1 MKSHNMGTVKRNP
14 TRTTGELLMEIYV
27 LLRERFGPRNW
38 WPAKSPFEVCVGA
51 VLTQNTAWKNVVKAI
66 DNLKVASSLDPWTIY
81 HLAPEKLA
89 ELIRPAG
96 YYNVKARRLR
106 NFVCHLVERHNGELS
121 RLFTAPVAE
130 LRADLL
136 SINGIGKETADSMIL
151 YAARKPIFVVDA
163 YTKRVLQR
171 HNMVSS
177 AADYDSIQ
185 ELFHSSLP
193 LDEPLI
199 NDFHAQFVA
208 VGHYYCKRQP
218 LCEQCPLG
226 LLLTT

>member
-1 MKSHNMGTVKRNP
+1 MGTVKRNP

-27 LLRERFGPRNW
+27 LLRERFGPRSW

-66 DNLKVASSLDPWTIY
+66 DNLKAASSLDPWVVY
-81 HLAPEKLA
+81 HMAPDELAK
-89 ELIRPAG
+89 LIRPAG

-106 NFVCHLVERHNGELS
+106 NFVVPLVERHNGELS
-121 RLFTAPVAE
+121 RLFAAPVAE

-136 SINGIGKETADSMIL
+136 SINGIGKETADSIIL

-171 HNMVSS
+171 HSMVSS
-177 AADYDSIQ
+177 AADYDSVQ
-185 ELFHSSLP
+185 ELFHSNLP
-193 LDEPLI
+193 FDEPLF

-208 VGHYYCKRQP
+208 AGHYYCRRQP